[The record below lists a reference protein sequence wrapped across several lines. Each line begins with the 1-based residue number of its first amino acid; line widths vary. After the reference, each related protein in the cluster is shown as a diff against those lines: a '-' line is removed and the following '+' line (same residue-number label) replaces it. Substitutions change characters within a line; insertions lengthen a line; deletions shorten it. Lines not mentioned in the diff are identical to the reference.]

1 MTDPTPN
8 GPIDL
13 EEIASTNRN
22 ARHIIAGFSL
32 ALPTLTEIWRYLGA
46 ALADT
51 PRLAAEVQ
59 RQRAVIA
66 AVRLDR
72 ANLLAAIR
80 AALAAARDGERDPL
94 TYRRDEAGD
103 RPADPGRRG

>member
-8 GPIDL
+8 GPINL

-32 ALPTLTEIWRYLGA
+32 AQPTLTELWRHLGA

-66 AVRLDR
+66 ALRLDR
-72 ANLLAAIR
+72 ANLQAAIR
-80 AALAAARDGERDPL
+80 ASLAAAPDGEPDPL
-94 TYRRDEAGD
+94 AYLRDELAD

>member
-1 MTDPTPN
+1 MTDPARN

-32 ALPTLTEIWRYLGA
+32 AQPTLTEIWRYLGS

-59 RQRAVIA
+59 RQRADIA
-66 AVRLDR
+66 ALRLDR

-80 AALAAARDGERDPL
+80 VALAAARDGEPDPL
-94 TYRRDEAGD
+94 TYLREELADLATDPD
-103 RPADPGRRG
+103 RHG